1 MFQVESHRVLGKGIR
16 LKTITIGTFLSENKE
31 RLGLDLIAGKNG
43 LNNFIVSPEL
53 NRPGLA
59 LAGFVD
65 LFSYNRVQL
74 LGNTEMLY
82 LDTLPKQER
91 IESIEIICQFD
102 LPCILITNGIPAPE
116 EMIDI
121 CKEKKIPLIVSSLP
135 TTQFVH
141 LYSYYLED
149 IFAQSEVMH
158 GTLMDVYGMGLLFV
172 GRPGIGKSEVSL
184 DLVER
189 GHRLVADDIVYIV
202 RKSRGIIVGTGNEMT
217 RSLIEIRG
225 VGIVDVQK
233 MFGIRATRVQKRIE
247 IEVQL
252 VDWDPNRPMT
262 RTGLEENVATILDVD
277 IPLVEVPIYPGK
289 YIAVIVESIALNQL
303 LKVRGYNAAKELA
316 QRQMEKIRENERALK
331 GRNDGT

>member
-1 MFQVESHRVLGKGIR
+1 M
-16 LKTITIGTFLSENKE
+16 KTINIETFFSENKE
-31 RLGLDLIAGKNG
+31 RLGLELIAGRSG
-43 LNNFIVSPEL
+43 LGNVIISPEL

-59 LAGFVD
+59 LTGFVD
-65 LFSYNRVQL
+65 LFTYNRVQL

-82 LDTLPKQER
+82 LETLPKKKR
-91 IESIEIICQFD
+91 IESIHIICQFD
-102 LPCILITNGIPAPE
+102 LPCILITNGIRPPS
-116 EMIDI
+116 EMIDM
-121 CKEKKIPLIVSSLP
+121 CNEKRIPLFLSSLS

-141 LYSYYLED
+141 LFSYYLED
-149 IFAQSEVMH
+149 IFAPSAVMH

-202 RKSRGIIVGTGNEMT
+202 RKSRGIVVGSGNEMT

-252 VDWDPNRPMT
+252 VDWDPNRSMD
-262 RTGLEENVATILDVD
+262 RTGLEENVDAILDVD
-277 IPLVEVPIYPGK
+277 IPRVEVPIYPGK
-289 YIAVIVESIALNQL
+289 YIAVIVESIALNHL
-303 LKVRGYNAAKELA
+303 LKIRGFHAAKDLA
-316 QRQMEKIRENERALK
+316 QRQMEKIRLNEMSLQNKRA
-331 GRNDGT
+331 TE